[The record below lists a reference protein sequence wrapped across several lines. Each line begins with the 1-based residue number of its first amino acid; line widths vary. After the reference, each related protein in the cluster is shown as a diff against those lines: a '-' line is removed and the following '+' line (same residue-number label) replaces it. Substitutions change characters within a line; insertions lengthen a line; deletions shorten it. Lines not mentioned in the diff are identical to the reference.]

1 MSLCTIYYVLSEKM
15 RDGRRGL
22 VMSLCTMYY
31 VFSEKMRDCRRG
43 LVMSLCTRQGL
54 VMSLCTRQETVGEA
68 FAPLGP
74 PLLPW
79 ENRMNGDRQT
89 HTWTDFATTRKN
101 RPKGRFFEN
110 VAGAV
115 LQRALLIIT

>member
-1 MSLCTIYYVLSEKM
+1 MSLCTIYYVFSENM

-22 VMSLCTMYY
+22 V
-31 VFSEKMRDCRRG
+31 V
-43 LVMSLCTRQGL
+43 SLCTRQGL

-79 ENRMNGDRQT
+79 ENRMGRGQT
-89 HTWTDFATTRKN
+89 ESPSPPGTDFATTRSN
-101 RPKGRFFEN
+101 RPIGPNR
-110 VAGAV
+110 
-115 LQRALLIIT
+115 

>member
-1 MSLCTIYYVLSEKM
+1 MSLCTIYYVLCLL
-15 RDGRRGL
+15 RGKA
-22 VMSLCTMYY
+22 MSILCTM
-31 VFSEKMRDCRRG
+31 STTRQG

-79 ENRMNGDRQT
+79 ENRMGWGQT
-89 HTWTDFATTRKN
+89 DGHRDSMIESAQWADSMKMCLALSKLLF
-101 RPKGRFFEN
+101 KGQCKP
-110 VAGAV
+110 
-115 LQRALLIIT
+115 LKIII